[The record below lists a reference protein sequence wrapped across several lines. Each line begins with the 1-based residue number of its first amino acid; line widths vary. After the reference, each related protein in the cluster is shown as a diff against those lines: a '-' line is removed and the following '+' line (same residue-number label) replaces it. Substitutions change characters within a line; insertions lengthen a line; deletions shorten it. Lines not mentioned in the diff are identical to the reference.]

1 MFDENQ
7 LIDSVKNCIFD
18 RKNLIKALFMEID
31 KNGIAIGDT
40 KEDKKQ
46 RKQFIRDFYALWE
59 TINPS
64 KRVFNKSLNDFVN
77 VKHISVKETIGQA
90 SHRYISTL
98 AITFLT
104 EILENATQ
112 KGSPQNPNS
121 QKDNQKGFEK
131 IIIMEYIRKDLGKIK
146 LTVGVKR
153 GTKEKIQYC
162 ITAIE
167 NG

>member
-1 MFDENQ
+1 
-7 LIDSVKNCIFD
+7 
-18 RKNLIKALFMEID
+18 MEEIPS
-31 KNGIAIGDT
+31 GET

-46 RKQFIRDFYALWE
+46 RKQFIKNFYRLWA

-64 KRVFNKSLNDFVN
+64 KKVFNNSLNDFIN
-77 VKHISVKETIGQA
+77 VRFISVDETAGQA

-98 AITFLT
+98 AIMFLT
-104 EILENATQ
+104 EILENAVQ
-112 KGSPQNPNS
+112 KGIPKNADHT
-121 QKDNQKGFEK
+121 KENQKGFEK
-131 IIIMEYIRKDLGKIK
+131 IIAMEYCKKEFGKIK

>member
-1 MFDENQ
+1 MDLSTE
-7 LIDSVKNCIFD
+7 
-18 RKNLIKALFMEID
+18 
-31 KNGIAIGDT
+31 GIPTGET

-46 RKQFIRDFYALWE
+46 RKRFIKDCYRQWEAL
-59 TINPS
+59 NPE
-64 KRVFNKSLNDFVN
+64 KKVFNKSLKDFIN
-77 VKHISVKETIGQA
+77 VRYISVDETSGQA

-104 EILENATQ
+104 EILENAVQ
-112 KGSPQNPNS
+112 KGVPKNS
-121 QKDNQKGFEK
+121 DHTKENQKGFEK
-131 IIIMEYIRKDLGKIK
+131 MIALEYNKKGLGTIK

-162 ITAIE
+162 ITAMK